1 MPIFSRDPNNPECV
15 RVRRKSA
22 ARMLA
27 CGITTL
33 KRREAAG
40 LLTPIRDVDGGAV
53 YYALDQVS
61 DLAGNRSNAEG
72 GRS

>member
-1 MPIFSRDPNNPECV
+1 MPTLDLKPNAERV

-27 CGITTL
+27 CGISTL

-40 LLTPIRDVDGGAV
+40 LLTPIRDVEGGAV
-53 YYALDQVS
+53 YYSMDQVS
-61 DLAGNRSNAEG
+61 DLAGRKAEG
-72 GRS
+72 GQS

>member
-1 MPIFSRDPNNPECV
+1 MFNLDLKPIPEFV

-27 CGITTL
+27 CGLTTL

-40 LLTPIRDVDGGAV
+40 LLTPIRDVQGGAV
-53 YYALDQVS
+53 YYALDQIS
-61 DLAGNRSNAEG
+61 ALAGSRKVEG
-72 GRS
+72 GQS

>member
-1 MPIFSRDPNNPECV
+1 MPQLDLTPNPERA

-27 CGITTL
+27 CGISTL

-40 LLTPIRDVDGGAV
+40 LLTPIRDVQAGAV
-53 YYALDQVS
+53 YYALDQVTA
-61 DLAGNRSNAEG
+61 LAGRKAQG
-72 GRS
+72 GQS

>member
-1 MPIFSRDPNNPECV
+1 MSTLDLKPNPERV

-27 CGITTL
+27 CGISTL

-40 LLTPIRDVDGGAV
+40 LLTPIRDVERGAV
-53 YYALDQVS
+53 YYSLDQVTA
-61 DLAGNRSNAEG
+61 LAGRKVEG
-72 GRS
+72 GQP

>member
-1 MPIFSRDPNNPECV
+1 MTGLDLKPNPESV

-33 KRREAAG
+33 KRREAVG
-40 LLTPIRDVDGGAV
+40 LLTPIRDVKGGAV
-53 YYALDQVS
+53 YYSLAQVAA
-61 DLAGNRSNAEG
+61 LAGRKAEG
-72 GRS
+72 GQS